1 MHLCKHDLLQMD
13 DEWLKRLPA
22 ELLLEVS
29 RRLLHDVKELHDR
42 LNQNPDN
49 SSRPPTSQAPWE
61 RVSDAEAEMGKDTAV
76 ETDMA
81 EAPAEEETGAAE
93 AAQKTAKA
101 QVKPRSEPQAAKKKP
116 GKQPGSPGFGRTQK
130 LTVTATCE
138 HRPEH
143 CAACTAALAAD
154 AKSQAYTGW
163 DEIDVAPPVEG
174 RIGLMFSVTRHLLL
188 ETECTCGHVSRAQ
201 PWRAPPDSQW
211 GKVELGEW
219 RLVGPQLAGILVF
232 LHLRMRLSR
241 ARIREELMELFGLLL
256 STGVIDEAIREAG
269 RASFPLEDVLVA
281 DIIQA
286 PLLNVDETSWK
297 ESGLRLWLWAL
308 VTTYTA
314 LFLIGPRSAEML
326 ENALQDGFHGIL
338 ISDGY
343 VVYRAWKNRLRCWP
357 HLIRKLRGLAESSD
371 GRVAG
376 VGKEMEGIMQ
386 MLMDAIYE
394 ARVDPPPEGLPV
406 RYATDIERLKHLCE
420 THRMDDHPVL
430 RSVVREFL
438 YDWEVILRPVGDPH
452 LPLSNNA
459 AEQALRHW
467 VIARNISHGTRSEEG
482 SRAFA
487 LLASVIETCR
497 RREASAWRYLG
508 TVITAARKGLP
519 LPALPAIPAAAQGE

>member
-1 MHLCKHDLLQMD
+1 MPLSKHDLLQMN
-13 DEWLKRLPA
+13 DEWLNKLPA
-22 ELLLEVS
+22 EQLQKVSILLLHEVK
-29 RRLLHDVKELHDR
+29 VLHDR

-61 RVSDAEAEMGKDTAV
+61 RVSDAEAEEDQDSPTEIDTEKAAAKGKT
-76 ETDMA
+76 ESG
-81 EAPAEEETGAAE
+81 EAAEE
-93 AAQKTAKA
+93 TAKA
-101 QVKPRSEPQAAKKKP
+101 EVKPQSAAKAAKKKP
-116 GKQPGSPGFGRTQK
+116 GKQPGSQGFGRTQK

-138 HRPEH
+138 HRPEN
-143 CAACTAALAAD
+143 CAACAAALAAD

-163 DEIDVAPPVEG
+163 DEIDIAPSVEG

-201 PWRAPPDSQW
+201 PWRAPPDSDW

-219 RLVGPQLAGILVF
+219 RLVGPQLAGVLVF

-256 STGVIDEAIREAG
+256 STGVIDETIREAG

-286 PLLNVDETSWK
+286 PQLNVDETPWK
-297 ESGLRLWLWAL
+297 ESSLRLWLWAL
-308 VTTYTA
+308 VTTYTV

-326 ENALQDGFHGIL
+326 ENALQDGFNGIL

-357 HLIRKLRGLAESSD
+357 HLMRKLRGLAESSD

-376 VGKEMEGIMQ
+376 VGKEMEGIMK
-386 MLMDAIYE
+386 MLMDAIYA

-406 RYATDIERLKHLCE
+406 RYAADIARLRHLCE
-420 THRMDDHPVL
+420 THRMDDHLVL

-438 YDWEVILRPVGDPH
+438 YDWEVILRPVGEPH
-452 LPLSNNA
+452 LPLTNNA

-467 VIARNISHGTRSEEG
+467 VIARYISHGTRSEEG

-497 RREASAWRYLG
+497 CRGASTWRYLG
-508 TVITAARKGLP
+508 TVIAAARKGLP
-519 LPALPAIPAAAQGE
+519 LPPLPAIPATV

>member
-1 MHLCKHDLLQMD
+1 MHLRKHDLLQMN
-13 DEWLKRLPA
+13 DEWLTRLPA

-29 RRLLHDVKELHDR
+29 KHLLHDVKELQDR

-61 RVSDAEAEMGKDTAV
+61 RVSDAEAEAEAGKDSPT
-76 ETDMA
+76 EIDT
-81 EAPAEEETGAAE
+81 AE
-93 AAQKTAKA
+93 AAAEGETEAGEAAEETAKG
-101 QVKPRSEPQAAKKKP
+101 KPQSTPKAAKKKP

-138 HRPEH
+138 HRPEN
-143 CAACTAALAAD
+143 CAACAATLATD

-163 DEIDVAPPVEG
+163 DEIDIAPPVEG

-188 ETECTCGHVSRAQ
+188 EVECTCGHVSRAQ

-219 RLVGPQLAGILVF
+219 RLVGPQLAGVIVF

-256 STGVIDEAIREAG
+256 STGVIDETIREAG

-286 PLLNVDETSWK
+286 PQLNVDETSWK
-297 ESGLRLWLWAL
+297 ESGLRLWAL
-308 VTTYTA
+308 VTTYTV

-406 RYATDIERLKHLCE
+406 RYAADIERLKHLCE

-487 LLASVIETCR
+487 LLASVIETSR
-497 RREASAWRYLG
+497 RRGASAWRYLG
-508 TVITAARKGLP
+508 TVIAAARKGLP
-519 LPALPAIPAAAQGE
+519 LPPLPAIPATV